1 MIANIGIRLGDPAA
15 WVFLAFAAMTCASA
29 LVVAVSRNIIYSAY
43 ALLLTFFG
51 VAGLYAFL
59 DADFIAA
66 AQLLVYVGGIL
77 VLILFG
83 VMLTHKIRDI
93 NLSNETTNPIVG
105 AAIAG
110 FIFLAL
116 AYVSL
121 FTDWQVV
128 ERAASPTTTEIGKA
142 FVGKYLL
149 PFEASSVLLLG
160 ALIGAAYLAR
170 REKKEA

>member
-1 MIANIGIRLGDPAA
+1 MKLALGNPAA
-15 WVFLAFAAMTCASA
+15 WVFLAFAAMTAGSA
-29 LVVAVSRNIIYSAY
+29 LIVAASRNIIYSAY

-59 DADFIAA
+59 DADFLAA

-93 NLSNETTNPIVG
+93 RLSNETANPVLG

-110 FIFLAL
+110 LLFVVL

-121 FTDWQVV
+121 KTDWQIDTT
-128 ERAASPTTTEIGKA
+128 RGPSPTSQEIGRA
-142 FVGKYLL
+142 FMGKYLL

-170 REKKEA
+170 REKKEG